1 MALVSIARAMG
12 ILPRRFGMRG
22 SWPLLIP
29 RILDCAPWS
38 RISKN
43 RPGRFRAR
51 LTQIT
56 LHNLRVSAAEEH
68 LPRIAFAAVPADAV
82 LVLLP
87 IGGGP
92 SPGWA
97 RARS

>member
-1 MALVSIARAMG
+1 
-12 ILPRRFGMRG
+12 
-22 SWPLLIP
+22 
-29 RILDCAPWS
+29 
-38 RISKN
+38 
-43 RPGRFRAR
+43 

-82 LVLLP
+82 LVLPP

-92 SPGWA
+92 SPIWGGIGMGAGEIMTIGPDQRVHA
-97 RARS
+97 RADGPSRRAAIRLPERDLARYGLALGGARLGVRA